1 LRQISNIDLIT
12 SLVKRVLDESPEQ
25 VEEYMAGKEELS
37 RWFFGQVMRAAQGR
51 ANPKV
56 VQEVLDQHLG
66 ALNHRE

>member
-1 LRQISNIDLIT
+1 
-12 SLVKRVLDESPEQ
+12 
-25 VEEYMAGKEELS
+25 MAGKEELS